1 MPEHMSLHV
10 SVPPRTLLADG
21 TIAPFAPLHA
31 SVTYAAHHGGQ
42 GKTVGACFVCHAD
55 LVPVCVCVCVCVC
68 VYKTVGACV
77 VCHADLVPLCDRE
90 RVRER
95 QSLQDGERLLGLSR
109 HADFV
114 LVCIGVGFILAG
126 LLREIEMERKVKR
139 KRKRKRKSLILSVY
153 SQAWAPGVCV
163 CVCGGH
169 ASDFLGT
176 VCTIPD

>member
-1 MPEHMSLHV
+1 
-10 SVPPRTLLADG
+10 
-21 TIAPFAPLHA
+21 
-31 SVTYAAHHGGQ
+31 
-42 GKTVGACFVCHAD
+42 
-55 LVPVCVCVCVCVC
+55 

-95 QSLQDGERLLGLSR
+95 ESLQDGERLLGLSR